1 MFVGFLSSSLVA
13 ALKDHSHAGGVLLM
27 PRKLFNA
34 QKIIQCRKSIES
46 MFYYFW
52 CKGLVSVY
60 RRKRVNLGC
69 FFPDL

>member
-34 QKIIQCRKSIES
+34 ENPLNLCFIIFGAKDSSVSIVE
-46 MFYYFW
+46 
-52 CKGLVSVY
+52 KE
-60 RRKRVNLGC
+60 
-69 FFPDL
+69 

>member
-34 QKIIQCRKSIES
+34 E
-46 MFYYFW
+46 
-52 CKGLVSVY
+52 
-60 RRKRVNLGC
+60 N
-69 FFPDL
+69 P